1 MRVVR
6 RKKRRSRQT
15 ANLEAAFKLA
25 DKVDPMLA
33 ELMLAS
39 LQRKD
44 KAV

>member
-15 ANLEAAFKLA
+15 VSLEAAVKLA